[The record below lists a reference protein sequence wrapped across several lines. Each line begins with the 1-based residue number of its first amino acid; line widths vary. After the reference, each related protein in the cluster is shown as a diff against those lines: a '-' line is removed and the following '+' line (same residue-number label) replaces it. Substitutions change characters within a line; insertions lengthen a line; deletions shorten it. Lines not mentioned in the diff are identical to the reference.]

1 MILREIADI
10 MLDVSDH
17 FYANIHYQDVLS
29 AKDIYPKTISITSY
43 KNYWRCQKQYL
54 YTFEVETKNKGCI
67 K

>member
-29 AKDIYPKTISITSY
+29 AKDIYPKTISTTSY
-43 KNYWRCQKQYL
+43 KNY
-54 YTFEVETKNKGCI
+54 
-67 K
+67 